1 MKTVSI
7 GNDEFDSIRSK
18 DCFYMDKT
26 AFIKEWWEAEDKVT
40 LITRPRRFGKTLN
53 MNMLNCFFSTRYAG
67 REELFD
73 GLAIW
78 KDEKYKKIQGT
89 YPVIFLTFADVKANY
104 YEGAVAAIKQNITVL
119 YNQNN
124 FLLKENLLTEKERA
138 QFNAVQFDMDD
149 SIATTAI
156 RFLMEYLNRYYGK
169 KVILLLDEYDTPLQE
184 AYASGYWDEMAAFT
198 RSLFNTAFK
207 TNPYLERAIMT
218 GITRV
223 GKESI
228 FSDLNNLK
236 VVTAI
241 SNEYAE
247 SFGFTEEEVFAALE
261 EAGIPEKKKEV
272 KAWYDG
278 FTFGECHDIYNP
290 WSITN
295 FLKNRKIAAYWA
307 DTSSNALAGTL
318 IASGSPKVKLM
329 MEDLLNGNPITV
341 EMDEQIVFNQL
352 ENEENAIWSMLLASG
367 YLRAEHWEFQSET
380 GACLY
385 TLTLTNREVTSMFR
399 KMIKNWFQKSS
410 ANYNEFIDAL
420 LNGDLKAMNHYMND
434 IALTTFSF
442 FDTGNHPSGKNE
454 PERFYHGFV
463 LGLVVELRGQYEVL
477 SNRESGYGRYDIM
490 LRPVKKEAPAY
501 ILEFKVHDKE
511 DEQTLQDTVASA
523 KKQIEDKNYQA
534 ELINLGIPPEQ
545 IRKYGFAFEGKRVLI
560 G

>member
-7 GNDEFDSIRSK
+7 GNDEFESIRSK
-18 DCFYMDKT
+18 DCFYVDKT
-26 AFIKEWWEAEDKVT
+26 AFIKEWWESEDKVT

-67 REELFD
+67 RGELFD

-78 KDEKYKKIQGT
+78 QNEKYKKIQGT

-119 YNQNN
+119 YNQND
-124 FLLKENLLTEKERA
+124 FLLKENLLTEKEKT

-149 SIATTAI
+149 SIAATAI
-156 RFLMEYLNRYYGK
+156 RFLMEYLNRHYRK

-184 AYASGYWDEMAAFT
+184 AYVSGYWDEMAAFT

-218 GITRV
+218 GITQV

-295 FLKNRKIAAYWA
+295 FLKSRKIAAYWA

-367 YLRAEHWEFQSET
+367 YLRAEHWEFQLET

-385 TLTLTNREVTSMFR
+385 TLTLTKREVTTIDR
-399 KMIKNWFQKSS
+399 TMIKNWFQKSY
-410 ANYNEFIDAL
+410 ANYNEFI
-420 LNGDLKAMNHYMND
+420 Y

-442 FDTGNHPSGKNE
+442 FDTGNNPSRKNE

-463 LGLVVELRGQYEVL
+463 LGLLVELRGQYEVL